1 MSKKPHAA
9 CKFCQVALIDEP
21 FSPEHSIFG
30 CPRAK
35 SFWFQVFSY
44 ILKIEPDF
52 HREITFMTIIS
63 LGLHNLNPNLR
74 CPDTT
79 VNAIHN
85 IIGLGIQVLTT
96 YPIESAE
103 SLESTIARYRIVF
116 KIFISN
122 FISSKIENH
131 ISVHGPNSELFPA
144 CRAKLTSEAAMWM
157 DELELFE
164 ESYRKYLNVFEKEII
179 MDAKSKVKAKK
190 DAGGKKT
197 ISVKTS

>member
-1 MSKKPHAA
+1 MEASVHRSHIPMSKKPHAA

-103 SLESTIARYRIVF
+103 SIESTFTRSRIVF
-116 KIFISN
+116 KN
-122 FISSKIENH
+122 FISEFICSKIESH
-131 ISVHGPNSELFPA
+131 IKDHGPSPDLFSA
-144 CRAKLTSEAAMWM
+144 CRAKITDSWIC
-157 DELELFE
+157 DT
-164 ESYRKYLNVFEKEII
+164 
-179 MDAKSKVKAKK
+179 DATW
-190 DAGGKKT
+190 GQYPC
-197 ISVKTS
+197 ISHASVLVRLHILYV